1 MRPGMKFALD
11 VLHRALEHLVGDVH
25 LARGELDPEEARE
38 DSEEQRDLVAADV
51 GLGADGLCDGEVDLE
66 RENSPPLEVG
76 ARGLDDVAQLLRL
89 SLRVTKLLA
98 QIRDNV
104 GPR

>member
-1 MRPGMKFALD
+1 VRPGMKFALD

-51 GLGADGLCDGEVDLE
+51 GLGDGLCDGEVDLE
-66 RENSPPLEVG
+66 REAIAPLEVG
-76 ARGLDDVAQLLRL
+76 ARGFDDVAQSLRL

-98 QIRDNV
+98 QIRDIV
-104 GPR
+104 GRR

>member
-1 MRPGMKFALD
+1 MKVISRSMYCIVPWSILWGTTD
-11 VLHRALEHLVGDVH
+11 EH

-51 GLGADGLCDGEVDLE
+51 GLGDGLCDGEVDRE
-66 RENSPPLEVG
+66 REALAPLEVG
-76 ARGLDDVAQLLRL
+76 ARGFDVVAQSLRL

-98 QIRDNV
+98 QLRDIV
-104 GPR
+104 GRR